1 MGLLINPR
9 QMMENAQ
16 SEGYA
21 IAAFNIQNLEM
32 IQAVAEAAWEERSP
46 LIIQTTPGT
55 LKHMEIPYVV
65 ACTKA
70 AAEMYDIP
78 IALHLDHCKSYELI
92 AKCMHAGY
100 TSVMIDG
107 SKLPFQENAAVV
119 KEVVDLAKILGIA
132 VEGEI
137 GAIAGV
143 EDDLVVSEEDA
154 GLTIP
159 EEARDFVEVTG
170 LDTLAVAI
178 GTAHGLYVGAP
189 NLDFQ
194 RLSAICKLV
203 QNPLVLHG
211 ASGVS
216 DSDVKEAIKRGICKV
231 NIATEL
237 KVSMAER
244 LQEVFADNPKEID
257 PRNYMG
263 QAKVAV
269 KELARE
275 KIRLCGS
282 SNKAWDGIR

>member
-1 MGLLINPR
+1 MGLINPR

-16 SEGYA
+16 REGYA

-55 LKHMEIPYVV
+55 LKHMEIPHVV
-65 ACTKA
+65 ACTRVVAK
-70 AAEMYDIP
+70 MYDIP
-78 IALHLDHCKSYELI
+78 IALHLDHCESYGLI
-92 AKCMHAGY
+92 AQCMQAGY

-107 SKLPFQENAAVV
+107 SKLPFQENVDAV
-119 KEVVDLAKILGIA
+119 KKVVDLAKILGIA

-143 EDDLVVSEEDA
+143 EDDLVVSEGDA
-154 GLTIP
+154 GLTMP
-159 EEARDFVEVTG
+159 EEARDFAEATNV
-170 LDTLAVAI
+170 DTVAVAI
-178 GTAHGLYVGAP
+178 GTAHGLYLGEP
-189 NLDFQ
+189 KLDFK
-194 RLSAICKLV
+194 RLTAIAQLV
-203 QNPLVLHG
+203 PNPLVLHG

-216 DSDVKEAIKRGICKV
+216 DQDIKGAIKRGICKV

-237 KVSMAER
+237 KVAMAEK
-244 LQEVFADNPKEID
+244 LQGVFQANPKEID

-263 QAKVAV
+263 QAREAV

-282 SNKAWDGIR
+282 SNKAWSGIR